1 MCILFLSFVCAEQMK
16 QMGTE
21 IFSSMHMFSR
31 DVLIRFSSRWQL
43 LCFREA
49 SHLHYETTSFD
60 RKPAKNTSPIYV
72 HSHPGPS
79 ANFGVWS
86 PPEELPAAQIKPTDP
101 QSSSNRVQLQPSS
114 CLSPPTSQIPSA
126 LLVSDSAAAR
136 FGFPHRPRHATE

>member
-1 MCILFLSFVCAEQMK
+1 MK
-16 QMGTE
+16 QMGRET
-21 IFSSMHMFSR
+21 FSSMHMFSR

-49 SHLHYETTSFD
+49 SHLHHEASFD
-60 RKPAKNTSPIYV
+60 RKPAKNTSPIYA

-79 ANFGVWS
+79 ANFGCGAYPSNFPRPKSS
-86 PPEELPAAQIKPTDP
+86 PQI
-101 QSSSNRVQLQPSS
+101 NRVQLQPWS

-136 FGFPHRPRHATE
+136 FGFPHRPRHATENPSPPRVSAMWVV